1 MFGRLVASFAFAIL
15 TATALVSGQGAHGF
29 LARPSAA
36 AIRILTW
43 NVYRNTIFPTE
54 GEDVDVAAATPPA
67 QFARV
72 MRALRP
78 DVVCLQEITAA
89 VERTASLMNPVLP
102 APDGRT
108 WQAFGSEDTVILS
121 RFDIVGHDEGFV
133 DARDRR
139 RGHAIALLKGP
150 SADLY
155 VVCAHLQSSNG
166 AANAALRRQ
175 QAGLIASTI
184 RDAKSGTHGIHVLV
198 RTPMI
203 ILGDFNAIPGDTAFV
218 DDLVAG
224 RTADGRIA
232 PPDWDNSALTDARP
246 RHNASG
252 TERYTWRN
260 DLEPF
265 PPGILDRIIYSDSV
279 LASVNQF
286 VLDTTALRQATL
298 RSAGLRAIDTMRDPQ
313 TGIHDHYPVVIDVV
327 TRPGVRK
334 TRPTRASASIHD

>member
-1 MFGRLVASFAFAIL
+1 MFGRLAALLVFAIL
-15 TATALVSGQGAHGF
+15 PATALVSGQAAHGF
-29 LARPSAA
+29 FARPSPA

-43 NVYRNTIFPTE
+43 NVYRNTIFPTD
-54 GEDVDVAAATPPA
+54 GEDVDVAAATRPA

-72 MRALRP
+72 MRALQP
-78 DVVCLQEITAA
+78 DVVCLQEITAG
-89 VERTASLMNPVLP
+89 VERTVSLLNHVLP
-102 APDGRT
+102 ATDGRA
-108 WQAFGSEDTVILS
+108 WHGFGSEDAVILS

-133 DARDRR
+133 YALDRR

-150 SADLY
+150 STDLY
-155 VVCAHLQSSNG
+155 VVCAHFQSSSG

-175 QAGLIASTI
+175 QARMIATTI
-184 RDAKSGTHGIHVLV
+184 RDTKNGTDGIHLPR
-198 RTPMI
+198 RTPLI

-218 DDLVAG
+218 DELVAG
-224 RTADGRIA
+224 RTTDGSIA
-232 PPDWDNSALTDARP
+232 PLDWDHSALTDARP

-265 PPGILDRIIYSDSV
+265 PPGVLDRIIYSDSV

-313 TGIHDHYPVVIDVV
+313 AGIHDHYPVVIDVV
-327 TRPGVRK
+327 ARRS
-334 TRPTRASASIHD
+334 R